1 MHVARPHAQKPSLHY
16 ERAAFHYP
24 AGGLPFKGTRL
35 IVEVGPGRGDFMFHL
50 AESQPDAEVV
60 GIEIKG
66 KRVDKLIRRIERR
79 SLKNV
84 RLIQDDARAALPR
97 NFAGESVD
105 EIHVHFPDP
114 WPKKRHTKHR
124 SMSYAFLR
132 DCLRVLKI
140 DGTITFITDHRPYA
154 EAVLETFS
162 KVPEFQS
169 CYDETLMMD
178 APDAFPTFFA
188 QKWIAEEREI
198 TCQKYRRIS

>member
-1 MHVARPHAQKPSLHY
+1 MQVARQHAQKPHLHY
-16 ERAAFHYP
+16 ERAAFYYP
-24 AGGLPFKGTRL
+24 AGRPPFKGKRL

-79 SLKNV
+79 DLKNV

-97 NFAGESVD
+97 NFASESVD

-124 SMSYAFLR
+124 SMSYSFLR

-140 DGTITFITDHRPYA
+140 DSTITFITDHRPYA
-154 EAVLETFS
+154 EAVLETFA
-162 KVPEFQS
+162 KVPEFES
-169 CYDETLMMD
+169 CYDEPLMKD

-188 QKWIAEEREI
+188 QKWIAEGREI